1 MDSALDW
8 HAARAL
14 LDWQIE
20 AGVTEAIAE
29 APVDRFAA
37 DAARVADRAAA
48 AATAA
53 TTPEAPHVPGAAA
66 PPKPEVDPVA
76 EAERAAGAAQD
87 LAGLRAAMETFE
99 HCELRRGARSL
110 VFADG
115 DPAAR
120 VAIVGE
126 APGRDEDLEGRPFV
140 GRAGRLLDKML
151 DAIDMGRDR
160 DGADAVYITNVM
172 PWRPPQNRDPRP
184 EEIAM
189 MLPFLRRH
197 LDLARP
203 EIVVIVGNTSAQALL
218 GKRGILRL
226 RGKWTE
232 ALGRPALPMLHPAY
246 LLRNPEAKR
255 DAWADLLALR
265 ARLRDMGT

>member
-1 MDSALDW
+1 
-8 HAARAL
+8 
-14 LDWQIE
+14 
-20 AGVTEAIAE
+20 
-29 APVDRFAA
+29 
-37 DAARVADRAAA
+37 
-48 AATAA
+48 
-53 TTPEAPHVPGAAA
+53 
-66 PPKPEVDPVA
+66 
-76 EAERAAGAAQD
+76 
-87 LAGLRAAMETFE
+87 
-99 HCELRRGARSL
+99 
-110 VFADG
+110 
-115 DPAAR
+115 
-120 VAIVGE
+120 
-126 APGRDEDLEGRPFV
+126 
-140 GRAGRLLDKML
+140 ML
-151 DAIDMGRDR
+151 DAIDMGRER

-226 RGKWTE
+226 RGKWSE